1 LKAVRQEKREKE
13 DGSKT
18 FLQKSKEYLTKRYSA
33 HAICVIFKRNLSFE
47 IHFISFG
54 DKLKLFKFKLL
65 TKAFQS
71 LSEKKSK
78 METSFQ
84 ADKKSIVVSK
94 PASFSSLLLD
104 CIHPYLVNI
113 VSFFYKQL
121 SCLAC
126 LAEK

>member
-1 LKAVRQEKREKE
+1 LLHACAGILLFFTIFSSKQQEDAAAPDMTDVESADSVE
-13 DGSKT
+13 
-18 FLQKSKEYLTKRYSA
+18 TK
-33 HAICVIFKRNLSFE
+33 LE
-47 IHFISFG
+47 
-54 DKLKLFKFKLL
+54 LL

-104 CIHPYLVNI
+104 CLHPYLVNI